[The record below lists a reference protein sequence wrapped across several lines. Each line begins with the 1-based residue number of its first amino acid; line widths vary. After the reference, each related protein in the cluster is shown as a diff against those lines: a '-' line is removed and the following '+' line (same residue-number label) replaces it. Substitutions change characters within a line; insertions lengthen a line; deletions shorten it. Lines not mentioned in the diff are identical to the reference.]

1 MNFINRITKLLKL
14 IKNKSWRKGV
24 FNNVAANIELEDL
37 VKDLEVEI
45 VIDVGSNKGQFLL
58 LTENFFECKK
68 IYSFEPIEEFFEMQ
82 KNFFKYKNNIS
93 FFNFALG
100 EKTTKNTFYI
110 TKRKDSSSFFKINES
125 IKSNDDYKIIEKKE
139 IQIHSLDEIMVNE
152 NLNGSILLKID
163 VQGYELEVLKGSVET
178 LKKIK
183 YIIVEISDSEIYKNQ
198 ALSNNVIN
206 FLENNNFT
214 FYKENKSSK
223 IKKSNFTQ
231 KDVLFVNKTNL

>member
-24 FNNVAANIELEDL
+24 FNNIAANIELEDL

-82 KNFFKYKNNIS
+82 KNFFKHKNNIS

-125 IKSNDDYKIIEKKE
+125 IKSNDDFKIIEKKE

-163 VQGYELEVLKGSVET
+163 VQGYELEVLKGGVET

-183 YIIVEISDSEIYKNQ
+183 YVIVETSDNQIYQ
-198 ALSNNVIN
+198 YQSLSQDVIN
-206 FLENNNFT
+206 FLKSNNFT
-214 FYKENKSSK
+214 FSKENKPSK
-223 IKKSNFTQ
+223 IKKTNFKQ
-231 KDVLFVNKTNL
+231 KDILFINDSI